1 MSARRAAAGGPGRC
15 RGTGDRGS
23 AGLFVAVLAPFLIG
37 LAGLVFDGG
46 LALEARQRAL
56 DAAEQ
61 AARAAGNQCNPALL
75 RSRSECVITDQ
86 SLVDR
91 VVGDYMRNGVE
102 LDGQPRITNQGHTI
116 VVKTRTT
123 VDTIFLGL
131 FGVNSFAVEV
141 DAVQAT
147 TVTGLA

>member
-1 MSARRAAAGGPGRC
+1 MRRRLLGGR
-15 RGTGDRGS
+15 DRGA

-61 AARAAGNQCNPALL
+61 AARAGANQCDEELL
-75 RSRSECVITDQ
+75 RDNQGCVMTGRMRG
-86 SLVDR
+86 R
-91 VVGDYMRNGVE
+91 VNSAVSTYMRDGVQLE
-102 LDGQPRITNQGHTI
+102 RLDVTDGGRTV
-116 VVKTRTT
+116 VVKTRIS

-131 FGVNSFAVEV
+131 FGVDRFDLEV
-141 DAVQAT
+141 PERSAT
-147 TVTGLA
+147 AVTGLA